1 MKVLLEVQDAAR
13 KLALSADS
21 VRALERTGRL
31 PTVARTPRGLRL
43 FDPVVV
49 DRVAKARL
57 ARRDRHAQGQE

>member
-13 KLALSADS
+13 RLSLSSDS
-21 VRALERTGRL
+21 VRALERAGQL

-49 DRVAKARL
+49 NRMAE
-57 ARRDRHAQGQE
+57 RRRAHKQAATGER